1 MVQLAN
7 NTFDCLAQCVT
18 AEIPDLRLLAFK
30 LVTGKL
36 QESPFS
42 EGALTRV
49 RAKIFDLLP
58 DPQDARVVDEG
69 QPFYLRALAQWLREF
84 GDPDAKWLVDE
95 RDSFASGVCL
105 GVE

>member
-36 QESPFS
+36 LESPFS
-42 EGALTRV
+42 EGALTKV
-49 RAKIFDLLP
+49 RAKL
-58 DPQDARVVDEG
+58 
-69 QPFYLRALAQWLREF
+69 
-84 GDPDAKWLVDE
+84 
-95 RDSFASGVCL
+95 RDS
-105 GVE
+105 